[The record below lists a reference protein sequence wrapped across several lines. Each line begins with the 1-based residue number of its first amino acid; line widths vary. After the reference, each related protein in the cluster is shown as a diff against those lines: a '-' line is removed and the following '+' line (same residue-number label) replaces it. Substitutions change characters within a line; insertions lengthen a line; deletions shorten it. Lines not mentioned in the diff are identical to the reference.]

1 MKVVNKINITPIN
14 ITTEAKHEVKSE
26 TKAKI
31 IVFKATS
38 HFGWLQLWH

>member
-1 MKVVNKINITPIN
+1 MKVVNKIIITTIN
-14 ITTEAKHEVKSE
+14 IRTEARHEVKSE

-38 HFGWLQLWH
+38 HFGWLQRSH